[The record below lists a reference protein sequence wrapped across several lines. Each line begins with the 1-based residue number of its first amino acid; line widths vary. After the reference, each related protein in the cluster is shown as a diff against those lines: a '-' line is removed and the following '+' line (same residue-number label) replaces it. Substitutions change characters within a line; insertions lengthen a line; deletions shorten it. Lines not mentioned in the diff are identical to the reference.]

1 MWRSIIIYGSVVA
14 LLVVVMNLLDFHFL
28 IHSLAIEYYL
38 GLVALVFAVTG
49 AWVGWQLTQ
58 PTKKDLQIHTI
69 ETVLNRQEPSIIQTD
84 LSPREIEVLHLI
96 AQGFSNQEIA
106 DRLFVSLNTVK
117 SHSSNV
123 FVKLDVKRRTQAVQ
137 KARELGLLK

>member
-14 LLVVVMNLLDFHFL
+14 LLVFVMNLLDFHFL
-28 IHSLAIEYYL
+28 IHSLAMEYYL

-58 PTKKDLQIHTI
+58 ATKKDLQIHTI
-69 ETVLNRQEPSIIQTD
+69 ETALNRQEPSLIQTD

>member
-69 ETVLNRQEPSIIQTD
+69 ETVLNRQEPSLIQTD

>member
-49 AWVGWQLTQ
+49 ARVGWQLTQ
-58 PTKKDLQIHTI
+58 PTKKDLQILTN
-69 ETVLNRQEPSIIQTD
+69 EAVLSRQEPSLIQTD

>member
-14 LLVVVMNLLDFHFL
+14 LLVFVMNLLDFHFL
-28 IHSLAIEYYL
+28 IHSLAMEYYL

-58 PTKKDLQIHTI
+58 ATKKDLQIHTN
-69 ETVLNRQEPSIIQTD
+69 EAVLSKQEPSLIQTD

>member
-58 PTKKDLQIHTI
+58 PTKKDLQILTN
-69 ETVLNRQEPSIIQTD
+69 EAVLSRQEPSLIQTD